1 MSVEENKDNPENNET
16 VPGEDIIDTEAETEV
31 VYTESFDG
39 DLPDSIESLKTSLE
53 AERKKSDENIDKAY
67 RAQAEL
73 DNLRKR
79 TARDIENAHKYALE
93 KFINELLP
101 ILDSMEL
108 GKNAAETAESIA
120 DLQEGMD
127 LTLKMFVDTLTKHGV
142 EMLDPMDEKFDPQ
155 YHEAV
160 SIQEIEGKESNTV
173 VSVMQK
179 GYSLNGRL
187 VRPAMVMVAK

>member
-1 MSVEENKDNPENNET
+1 MSGKDTQENQNNEEI
-16 VPGEDIIDTEAETEV
+16 VDTEAETEV
-31 VYTESFDG
+31 VFTETFDG
-39 DLPDSIESLKTSLE
+39 DIPDESSDNVEDLRTSLE
-53 AERKKSDENIDKAY
+53 AERSKSVENMEKAL

-79 TARDIENAHKYALE
+79 TSRDIENAHKFGLE

-101 ILDSMEL
+101 VMDSMEL
-108 GKNAAETAESIA
+108 GKNAAQTAETTDEIV
-120 DLQEGMD
+120 EGIE
-127 LTLKMFVDTLTKHGV
+127 LTFKMFVSTMEKHGV
-142 EMLDPMDEKFDPQ
+142 EILNPVDEKFDPQ

-160 SIQEIEGKESNTV
+160 SIQEVEGKDSNTV

>member
-1 MSVEENKDNPENNET
+1 MSGKDNLDNTTEN
-16 VPGEDIIDTEAETEV
+16 IIDTEAETEV
-31 VYTESFDG
+31 VFTETFEG
-39 DLPDSIESLKTSLE
+39 DIPDESVDSIEALKTSLE
-53 AERKKSDENIDKAY
+53 VERTKSSENLEKAL

-79 TARDIENAHKYALE
+79 TSRDIENAHKFGLE

-101 ILDSMEL
+101 VMDSMEL
-108 GKNAAETAESIA
+108 GKNAAQTAESTGEIV
-120 DLQEGMD
+120 EGIE
-127 LTLKMFVDTLTKHGV
+127 LTLKMFVSTMEKHGV
-142 EMLDPMDEKFDPQ
+142 EILDPVDQKFDPQ

-160 SIQEIEGKESNTV
+160 SIQEVEGKESNTV

>member
-1 MSVEENKDNPENNET
+1 MSGKDTQENQNNEEI
-16 VPGEDIIDTEAETEV
+16 VDTEAETEV
-31 VYTESFDG
+31 VFTETFDG
-39 DLPDSIESLKTSLE
+39 DIPDESSDNVEDLRTSLE
-53 AERKKSDENIDKAY
+53 AERSKSVENMEKAL

-79 TARDIENAHKYALE
+79 TSRDIENAHKFGLE

-101 ILDSMEL
+101 VMDSMEL
-108 GKNAAETAESIA
+108 GKNAAQTAETTDEIV
-120 DLQEGMD
+120 EGIE
-127 LTLKMFVDTLTKHGV
+127 LTLKMFISTMEKHGV
-142 EMLDPMDEKFDPQ
+142 EILDPVDEKFDPQ

-160 SIQEIEGKESNTV
+160 SIQEVEGKDSNTV

>member
-1 MSVEENKDNPENNET
+1 MSGKDTQENQNSEEI
-16 VPGEDIIDTEAETEV
+16 VDTEAETEV
-31 VYTESFDG
+31 VFTETFDG
-39 DLPDSIESLKTSLE
+39 DIPDESSDNVEDLRTSLE
-53 AERKKSDENIDKAY
+53 AERSKSVENMEKAL

-79 TARDIENAHKYALE
+79 TSRDIENAHKFGLE

-101 ILDSMEL
+101 VMDSMEL
-108 GKNAAETAESIA
+108 GKNAAQTAETTDEIV
-120 DLQEGMD
+120 EGIE
-127 LTLKMFVDTLTKHGV
+127 LTLKMFISTMEKHGV
-142 EMLDPMDEKFDPQ
+142 EILDPVDEKFDPQ

-160 SIQEIEGKESNTV
+160 SIQEVEGKDSNTV